1 MHLISNDIVRRNSF
15 TYYYIFQYKLLSII
29 GELPPDLCN
38 ASNDT
43 SDSIFDTTHYYCGKS
58 EAITEE
64 VFCSVMCQVHVV
76 VKRTIEQ
83 LRAAKIEA
91 KRLKAVEAQRLK
103 DRRDADKYKQQ
114 AAKSKHNTSSSKPN
128 TAAAANASAAAGA
141 IATAVNET
149 AAAERTDAQ
158 NQLQQKQAITAAVVT
173 ANATATASGND
184 HQQSMWASTTVKQRT
199 PVVKKSTKPL
209 FEVYLRGDFNRWDL
223 EVIPAIHDF
232 TTGFYKLQVNH
243 LLTLAKI
250 PSLLQHEQIAP
261 YKEMCD
267 GHMIEFAPPLAVP
280 LLLHTNTTTT
290 TNSNDIIVSN
300 NNTGGVTTSAT
311 DTSATVAINSSDI
324 DAADIL
330 SQYYTVWTE
339 QLETL
344 RYYNQVCSG
353 ACRAITLSHNAVY
366 RMALNYKPFLTEY
379 KELQQF
385 DVQKDEKWS
394 LLPLHVGG
402 TCTTCDTAAVIADTI
417 VGEAPYT
424 FGLEQLA
431 CATSISNWLQLWY
444 SAFILYEQRVHQ
456 LDTRCDQALL
466 HVQAQA
472 LIDYLLQCPSKGI
485 YELRCIG
492 TPLLCSMCERLQAL
506 LVKCDTTLSD
516 APGDIDT

>member
-1 MHLISNDIVRRNSF
+1 MHYNSIAHQHCTTQF
-15 TYYYIFQYKLLSII
+15 FYLLLCLQHSAI

-43 SDSIFDTTHYYCGKS
+43 SSSIFDITHYYYGKS

-76 VKRTIEQ
+76 VKKKIEQ
-83 LRAAKIEA
+83 LRAAKLEA
-91 KRLKAVEAQRLK
+91 KCLKAVEAHRLK
-103 DRRDADKYKQQ
+103 EKRDADKMNKQQ
-114 AAKSKHNTSSSKPN
+114 AAKSKHGTSSGKP
-128 TAAAANASAAAGA
+128 TVATAGA
-141 IATAVNET
+141 GATVTAVNET
-149 AAAERTDAQ
+149 AVAAAAAAVPTDTQ
-158 NQLQQKQAITAAVVT
+158 NQLLQKPAVTAAEVLAV
-173 ANATATASGND
+173 ATATASSTVVD
-184 HQQSMWASTTVKQRT
+184 HKAVKQRT
-199 PVVKKSTKPL
+199 PVAEKSTKPL

-223 EVIPAIHDF
+223 EVIPAIYDF
-232 TTGFYKLQVNH
+232 TTGFHDLQVNH

-267 GHMIEFAPPLAVP
+267 GHMIDFTPPVP
-280 LLLHTNTTTT
+280 LLLHTNDTTTT
-290 TNSNDIIVSN
+290 DNNDIIATSN
-300 NNTGGVTTSAT
+300 NTEMVTKAANATAITTGAN
-311 DTSATVAINSSDI
+311 AIISSSDI

-330 SQYYTVWTE
+330 SQDYTVWTE

-385 DVQKDEKWS
+385 DIQKDEKWS

-402 TCTTCDTAAVIADTI
+402 SCTTCDTAAVLADTI

-431 CATSISNWLQLWY
+431 CATSISNWLQQWY
-444 SAFILYEQRVHQ
+444 SAFTLYEQRVHQ
-456 LDTRCDQALL
+456 LDTRCNQALL
-466 HVQAQA
+466 HVKAQA

-485 YELRCIG
+485 YELRRIG

>member
-1 MHLISNDIVRRNSF
+1 
-15 TYYYIFQYKLLSII
+15 
-29 GELPPDLCN
+29 
-38 ASNDT
+38 
-43 SDSIFDTTHYYCGKS
+43 
-58 EAITEE
+58 
-64 VFCSVMCQVHVV
+64 MCQVHVV

-83 LRAAKIEA
+83 LRAAKLEA

-103 DRRDADKYKQQ
+103 EKRDADKMNKQQ
-114 AAKSKHNTSSSKPN
+114 AAKSKHGTSSGKQN
-128 TAAAANASAAAGA
+128 TTAAAAAGA
-141 IATAVNET
+141 GGAATTAVNET
-149 AAAERTDAQ
+149 AAAAVPTDTQ
-158 NQLQQKQAITAAVVT
+158 NQLLQKPAVTAAEVLAV
-173 ANATATASGND
+173 ATGTASSTIVD
-184 HQQSMWASTTVKQRT
+184 HKAVRQRT
-199 PVVKKSTKPL
+199 QVAKKSTKPL

-223 EVIPAIHDF
+223 EVVPAIYDF
-232 TTGFYKLQVNH
+232 TTGFHELQVNH

-267 GHMIEFAPPLAVP
+267 GHMIDFTPPVP
-280 LLLHTNTTTT
+280 LLLHTDTTTT
-290 TNSNDIIVSN
+290 TGSTDGIVTSNTTDIVTNAASATAAA
-300 NNTGGVTTSAT
+300 NTGFAT
-311 DTSATVAINSSDI
+311 AVSSSDI

-330 SQYYTVWTE
+330 SQDYTVWTE

-385 DVQKDEKWS
+385 DIQKDEKWS

-402 TCTTCDTAAVIADTI
+402 SCTTCDTAAVIADTI

-431 CATSISNWLQLWY
+431 CATFISKWLQQWY
-444 SAFILYEQRVHQ
+444 SAFTLYEQRVHQ

-466 HVQAQA
+466 HVKAQA
-472 LIDYLLQCPSKGI
+472 LIDYLLQCPSKSI
-485 YELRCIG
+485 YELRRIG